1 MILIKINH
9 FLEDGWSQLFHKS
22 KNNFLIEKTSHL
34 AELKKLSSS
43 QRQRK
48 RVNKNKS
55 RQNNRR
61 KSEKII
67 ID

>member
-34 AELKKLSSS
+34 VEPKKLSSS
-43 QRQRK
+43 QTQ